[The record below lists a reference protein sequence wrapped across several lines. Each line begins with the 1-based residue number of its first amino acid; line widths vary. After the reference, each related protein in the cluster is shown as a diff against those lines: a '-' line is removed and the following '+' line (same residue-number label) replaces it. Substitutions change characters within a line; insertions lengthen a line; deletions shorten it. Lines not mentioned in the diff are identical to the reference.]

1 MGFSMEHKST
11 LTGDLQVVDALRL
24 IAGPIFAAVLSE
36 TGKQSLLTVHVSS
49 GPERKKLKSTILA
62 ALEHIAEC
70 QIRVRFHSPASLL
83 SAKSLEAFVAKLGG
97 QQIVYDPTGALVR
110 AKGLVDTSRA
120 VRSSLNVH
128 ISGLY
133 YAPLLRTFYVTLK
146 KERIVSGDKVK
157 LSDLASIQS
166 CVLEAVG
173 NAFIHVGAECPAVR
187 VGFGLPAASL
197 VPVDNLSIMN
207 WSARLGLAVRRYWK
221 PITVAAL
228 FGFGTTTAAH
238 SQEAAVSESNLKVK
252 GSFGEIIDDYTWTV
266 DGAFTAPLGERFGL
280 QVEGGAGASNGQD
293 YYGAA
298 AHLFARDPESYLVG
312 VFGAYSEG
320 SDFNVDAFRTGG
332 EFEFYLNQLT
342 VSGTAGYQFSQTL
355 GDKVIGS
362 FDLKWYVTNNVAIT
376 AGALGDEDRVFGRG
390 KLEWQPGFA
399 ALPGLAFHAD
409 GVWGDDDYQ
418 SIMGG
423 LTYYFGSPAS
433 LKDRHRKQD
442 PDSALFGL
450 FQAVQ
455 AEQEK
460 LCALYGG
467 C

>member
-1 MGFSMEHKST
+1 MGQELKPSGYTKIVE
-11 LTGDLQVVDALRL
+11 ALRL
-24 IAGPIFAAVLSE
+24 VAGPIFAAVLTES
-36 TGKQSLLTVHVSS
+36 GAQALLTVHASS
-49 GPERKKLKSTILA
+49 GPERRKLKASILDS
-62 ALEHIAEC
+62 LVGFPEYR
-70 QIRVRFHSPASLL
+70 IRVRFHKPADLL

-110 AKGLVDTSRA
+110 AKGLVDASRA
-120 VRSSLNVH
+120 VRSSLNEH
-128 ISGLY
+128 INGLY

-146 KERIVSGDKVK
+146 KERVVSGDKVR
-157 LSDLASIQS
+157 LSDLASIQNA
-166 CVLEAVG
+166 VLEAISS
-173 NAFIHVGAECPAVR
+173 AFITASAECPAVR

-197 VPVDNLSIMN
+197 VPVDRLSIMN
-207 WSARLGLAVRRYWK
+207 WSARLGLAVRRYWR

-252 GSFGEIIDDYTWTV
+252 GSFGEVIDDYTWTV

-280 QVEGGAGASNGQD
+280 QVEGGAGASGGQD

-298 AHLFARDPESYLVG
+298 AHLFARDPESYLIG

-355 GDKVIGS
+355 GDKVFGS
-362 FDLKWYVTNNVAIT
+362 FDLKWYVTHNVAIT